1 MNGLRWGVGGRAES
15 PGMDAERAF
24 YVDEFADAT
33 IVVALADAA
42 PGTVHELGISAA
54 SLRERSRLVVVTEDP
69 SVVGDAIGTS
79 VRLEPPPAEP
89 SRSWLAELWLAVAEG
104 GQAVASPGPEG
115 VARTAARL
123 AVALRA
129 LKLVVTDPDGG
140 WGRPPRSFADV
151 VTHAV
156 AFEQQLAE
164 RQGGAVVD
172 ALRAALAGGVRNV
185 NLCRPLDLDRELFTF
200 DGAGTLFTSGGYLE
214 VSALRVDDL
223 PSVQRLVD
231 QGVADGLLKPR
242 STEEVAALAATGLG
256 ARVVGS
262 GHLAGI
268 VSLDT
273 EAYRAERLGEVACL
287 TTVSRFSGAGAGGLL
302 IDHLVERAR
311 SDGLRA
317 VFAVTVS
324 DAASAFFAR
333 KGFAAVDPTAVPEQ
347 KWAGYDPRRRAQAR
361 VLWRTLA
368 DDEDQAAFDF

>member
-1 MNGLRWGVGGRAES
+1 
-15 PGMDAERAF
+15 
-24 YVDEFADAT
+24 
-33 IVVALADAA
+33 
-42 PGTVHELGISAA
+42 
-54 SLRERSRLVVVTEDP
+54 
-69 SVVGDAIGTS
+69 
-79 VRLEPPPAEP
+79 
-89 SRSWLAELWLAVAEG
+89 
-104 GQAVASPGPEG
+104 
-115 VARTAARL
+115 
-123 AVALRA
+123 
-129 LKLVVTDPDGG
+129 
-140 WGRPPRSFADV
+140 
-151 VTHAV
+151 
-156 AFEQQLAE
+156 
-164 RQGGAVVD
+164 
-172 ALRAALAGGVRNV
+172 
-185 NLCRPLDLDRELFTF
+185 
-200 DGAGTLFTSGGYLE
+200 
-214 VSALRVDDL
+214 
-223 PSVQRLVD
+223 
-231 QGVADGLLKPR
+231 VADGLLKPR

-311 SDGLRA
+311 ADGLRA

-333 KGFAAVDPTAVPEQ
+333 KGFAAVDPTTVPEQ